1 MATAHIE
8 VVSTASRL
16 GADVRTLIT
25 ELQRVVDD
33 VDKVKAISDQVA
45 LGGDFAALAAKLGAT
60 TDEAEAVYNLVG
72 SVATELHGTFITQ
85 TLSRLG

>member
-45 LGGDFAALAAKLGAT
+45 LGGDFAALAAKLGVT

>member
-25 ELQRVVDD
+25 QLQRVVDD

-45 LGGDFAALAAKLGAT
+45 LGGDFAALAAKLGT
-60 TDEAEAVYNLVG
+60 TTAEAEAVYNLIG

>member
-25 ELQRVVDD
+25 QLQRVVDD
-33 VDKVKAISDQVA
+33 VDKIKAISDQVA
-45 LGGDFAALAAKLGAT
+45 LGGDFAALAAKLGT
-60 TDEAEAVYNLVG
+60 TTAEAEAVYNLIG

>member
-33 VDKVKAISDQVA
+33 VDKIKAISDQVA
-45 LGGDFAALAAKLGAT
+45 LGGDFAALAAKLGT
-60 TDEAEAVYNLVG
+60 TTAEAEAVYNLIG

>member
-16 GADVRTLIT
+16 GTDVRTLIT
-25 ELQRVVDD
+25 QLQRVVDD

-45 LGGDFAALAAKLGAT
+45 LGGDFAALAAKLGT
-60 TDEAEAVYNLVG
+60 SPEEAEAVYNLIG

>member
-25 ELQRVVDD
+25 QLQRVVDD
-33 VDKVKAISDQVA
+33 VDKIKAISDQVA
-45 LGGDFAALAAKLGAT
+45 LGGDFAALAAKLGT
-60 TDEAEAVYNLVG
+60 SPEEAEAVYNLLG
-72 SVATELHGTFITQ
+72 SVATELHGTFTTQ

>member
-25 ELQRVVDD
+25 QLQRVVDD

-45 LGGDFAALAAKLGAT
+45 LGGDFAALAAKLGT
-60 TDEAEAVYNLVG
+60 SPEEAEAVYNLVG

>member
-45 LGGDFAALAAKLGAT
+45 LGGDFAALAAKLGT
-60 TDEAEAVYNLVG
+60 SPEEAEAVYNLVG

>member
-16 GADVRTLIT
+16 GTDVRTLIT

-45 LGGDFAALAAKLGAT
+45 LGGDFAALAAKLGT
-60 TDEAEAVYNLVG
+60 TTAEAEAVYNLIG

>member
-25 ELQRVVDD
+25 QLQRVVDD

-45 LGGDFAALAAKLGAT
+45 LGGDFAALAAKLGT
-60 TDEAEAVYNLVG
+60 SPEEAEAVYNLIG

-85 TLSRLG
+85 ALSRLG

>member
-25 ELQRVVDD
+25 QLQRVVDD
-33 VDKVKAISDQVA
+33 VDKIKAISDQVA
-45 LGGDFAALAAKLGAT
+45 LGGDFAALAAKLGT
-60 TDEAEAVYNLVG
+60 SPEEAEAVYNLIG

>member
-25 ELQRVVDD
+25 QLQRVVDD

-45 LGGDFAALAAKLGAT
+45 LGGDFAALAAKLGVT

>member
-25 ELQRVVDD
+25 QLQRVVDD

-45 LGGDFAALAAKLGAT
+45 LGGDFAALAAKLGT
-60 TDEAEAVYNLVG
+60 SPEEAEAVYNLIG

>member
-16 GADVRTLIT
+16 GTDVRTLIT
-25 ELQRVVDD
+25 QLQRVVDD
-33 VDKVKAISDQVA
+33 VDKVKAVSDQVA
-45 LGGDFAALAAKLGAT
+45 LGGDFAALAAKLGT
-60 TDEAEAVYNLVG
+60 TAAEAEAVYNLIG